1 VGSKVAKVCLD
12 ILSNDQ
18 RIIVAS
24 DRELGL
30 IVTWNRS
37 ATLQLWDS
45 NLDECGIRTLAY
57 SPTDMSD
64 AKLASID
71 WLNDIRCEVSNPN
84 Y

>member
-1 VGSKVAKVCLD
+1 MSETTDKLFD

-37 ATLQLWDS
+37 QTLQLWDS
-45 NLDECGIRTLAY
+45 NLDEVNTRAILCEIEF
-57 SPTDMSD
+57 DD
-64 AKLASID
+64 ARMFGVD
-71 WLNDIRCEVSNPN
+71 WLNDIRCEVNDPT

>member
-1 VGSKVAKVCLD
+1 MSNLTDKLFD

-57 SPTDMSD
+57 SPTYMSG
-64 AKLASID
+64 AHLAGVD
-71 WLNDIRCEVSNPN
+71 WLNDIRLEVGNPN